1 MQNTPTE
8 LRRVLTAMQ
17 LTDSA
22 LPIDAFSHSL
32 GFESYIQSGRISDE
46 QSFSQWL
53 EMFCAQQ
60 LTFSDALAIRLV
72 YDAQSFKQVQ
82 YIDAR
87 LVAQTMPQQIRTA
100 AVAMGQRLLK
110 IAEQSY
116 PGHWLQQ
123 YHGQVEARKMYG
135 HQCCVWA
142 VIAKES
148 GIPADTAIAQHLYAT
163 LISLTQN
170 AVRGIPLGQNTG
182 QRIIFEAQT
191 WVEKAVAQ
199 SRKLGMADF
208 GAVAFG
214 LEIAQMKHERQ
225 RARLFMS

>member
-1 MQNTPTE
+1 MRFEDLAGLTVVVWGAGREGIAALDE
-8 LRRVLTAMQ
+8 LR
-17 LTDSA
+17 
-22 LPIDAFSHSL
+22 
-32 GFESYIQSGRISDE
+32 
-46 QSFSQWL
+46 
-53 EMFCAQQ
+53 
-60 LTFSDALAIRLV
+60 
-72 YDAQSFKQVQ
+72 
-82 YIDAR
+82 
-87 LVAQTMPQQIRTA
+87 
-100 AVAMGQRLLK
+100 
-110 IAEQSY
+110 
-116 PGHWLQQ
+116 
-123 YHGQVEARKMYG
+123 
-135 HQCCVWA
+135 A

-191 WVEKAVAQ
+191 WVEKAVVQ